1 MTSGGSGAM
10 RLQIWMGA
18 NGDDD
23 DDDDDDDDGRYS
35 LKALF
40 FLLLVFAL
48 LFT

>member
-1 MTSGGSGAM
+1 MATSGEIGAM

-23 DDDDDDDDGRYS
+23 DGRYS
-35 LKALF
+35 LKDLF

-48 LFT
+48 FFT